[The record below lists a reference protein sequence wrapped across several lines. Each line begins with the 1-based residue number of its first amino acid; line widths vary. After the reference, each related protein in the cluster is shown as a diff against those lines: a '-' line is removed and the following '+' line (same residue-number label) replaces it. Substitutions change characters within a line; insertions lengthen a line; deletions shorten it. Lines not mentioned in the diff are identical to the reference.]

1 MLRRWGVEKSTIAA
15 GVVTAIAAALLLIGS
30 ARAQQAD
37 SAPPPPPPSNSQAY
51 TVGILP
57 FVDLSGNPDLGQL
70 SSILPALLQTSLANH
85 GTLAPHQIQ
94 PGASAPGA
102 GGPQV
107 IATAYAV
114 QLGQYYRTNLVLTGS
129 IVSGQ
134 VVTKQG
140 GFSGGNLGGF
150 QLGGNSNSQTST
162 VTIQINL
169 VDVGRGQSLGLFQ
182 ATGKD
187 RQTHIDPNANTN
199 YGTMNMQSSQFQNSS
214 LSKAT
219 NNAMADLTKQIFN
232 ALKNFT
238 PVPVSAAVSVAAT
251 QQPASAGQAAKPAA
265 TATGTAAAVNTPQNQ
280 GQTQP
285 QNVAPVTVQNSDSSQ
300 AMGNSSVNSGA
311 TATKCTVQFRV
322 MLLNDMS
329 LVRSGYTVTENGRD
343 VSSQISNGVLTL
355 ANVPSELDL
364 HIHFASSPVKAGQ
377 PADYDDSAEF
387 GCDTP
392 SVSRLILTIDSSGNG
407 NFNIMN

>member
-1 MLRRWGVEKSTIAA
+1 MNKATIAA
-15 GVVTAIAAALLLIGS
+15 RSAMTIVGVLLLIGPV
-30 ARAQQAD
+30 RAQQAN
-37 SAPPPPPPSNSQAY
+37 SAPPPPPPANGGSYSA
-51 TVGILP
+51 GILP
-57 FVDLSGNPDLGQL
+57 FSDLSGNPDLGQL
-70 SSILPALLQTSLANH
+70 ASILPALLQTSLANH
-85 GTLAPHQIQ
+85 GTLAPRQIQ

-102 GGPQV
+102 AGPQV
-107 IATAYAV
+107 VATAYAA
-114 QLGQYYRTNLVLTGS
+114 QLGQYYGTNLVLAGS

-140 GFSGGNLGGF
+140 GFNGGNVGGF

-169 VDVGRGQSLGLFQ
+169 VDVGRGQSLGMLQ

-219 NNAMADLTKQIFN
+219 SKAVADLSKQIFN

-238 PVPVSAAVSVAAT
+238 PVPLAAAGSAAAPQQVRPAVSANPAT
-251 QQPASAGQAAKPAA
+251 TSAA
-265 TATGTAAAVNTPQNQ
+265 TATTTTPTAATAAQNQ
-280 GQTQP
+280 GQVQSPNTA
-285 QNVAPVTVQNSDSSQ
+285 VATAQNSASSP
-300 AMGNSSVNSGA
+300 ATGNSSTSSAA

-322 MLLNDMS
+322 MLLSDMS
-329 LVRSGYTVTENGRD
+329 VIRSGYTVTENGRD

-364 HIHFASSPVKAGQ
+364 HIHFASSPVKTGQ
-377 PADYDDSAEF
+377 AADYDDSAGF
-387 GCDTP
+387 SCDTP
-392 SVSRLILTIDSSGNG
+392 SVNRLILTIDSTGNG

>member
-1 MLRRWGVEKSTIAA
+1 MKKSTIAA
-15 GVVTAIAAALLLIGS
+15 RALVAIVGVLLLI
-30 ARAQQAD
+30 APVRAQQSS
-37 SAPPPPPPSNSQAY
+37 SAPPPPPPPPSNSQAY
-51 TVGILP
+51 SVGILP
-57 FVDLSGNPDLGQL
+57 FTDLSRNPDLGQL

-85 GTLAPHQIQ
+85 GSLAPRQIQ

-102 GGPQV
+102 TGAQV
-107 IATAYAV
+107 VATAYAV

-140 GFSGGNLGGF
+140 GFSGGNLGGL

-169 VDVGRGQSLGLFQ
+169 VDVGRGQSMGMFQ

-187 RQTHIDPNANTN
+187 RQTHIDPNANAN

-219 NNAMADLTKQIFN
+219 NKAMADLTKQIFN

-238 PVPVSAAVSVAAT
+238 PVPAAASVAAT
-251 QQPASAGQAAKPAA
+251 QQPAVSAGQAAKPAA
-265 TATGTAAAVNTPQNQ
+265 TTTGPATAANTPQNP

-285 QNVAPVTVQNSDSSQ
+285 QNAAAIQNGGSSQ
-300 AMGNSSVNSGA
+300 MMGNSSANSGA

-329 LVRSGYTVTENGRD
+329 VVRSGYTVTENGRD
-343 VSSQISNGVLTL
+343 VSSQISNGALTL

-377 PADYDDSAEF
+377 PADYDDSAGF

-392 SVSRLILTIDSSGNG
+392 SVSRLILTIDSTGNG